1 MVEFKKSTR
10 KYKKYAARTPSGK
23 WVHFGNLKGTATQQ
37 YKDITGLGLY
47 SHLDHN
53 DPKRRVAYRKR
64 HGAIKL
70 KSGKLAVLDPEQ
82 PAFYSWRF
90 LW

>member
-1 MVEFKKSTR
+1 MPEFKKSTR
-10 KYKKYAARTPSGK
+10 EGKKYMAKTPSGR
-23 WVHFGNLKGTATQQ
+23 WVHFGNLKGAAKEH
-37 YKDITGLGLY
+37 YKDSTGLGLY

-53 DPKRRVAYRKR
+53 DPKRRISYRKR

-82 PAFYSWRF
+82 PAFYSWRW